1 MLEFL
6 ALVAALHDLT
16 VLQLEHQKNMHKM
29 LEMQGFWPAACR
41 VDAGTAYSFQSL
53 PPYGPAVESLLQ
65 NPQKKNC
72 SAEKRFALMLSG
84 RNITLQVDSSK
95 RLLLSDL
102 SAASHQTQLR

>member
-1 MLEFL
+1 
-6 ALVAALHDLT
+6 
-16 VLQLEHQKNMHKM
+16 
-29 LEMQGFWPAACR
+29 
-41 VDAGTAYSFQSL
+41 
-53 PPYGPAVESLLQ
+53 VESLLQ
-65 NPQKKNC
+65 NPEKKTC